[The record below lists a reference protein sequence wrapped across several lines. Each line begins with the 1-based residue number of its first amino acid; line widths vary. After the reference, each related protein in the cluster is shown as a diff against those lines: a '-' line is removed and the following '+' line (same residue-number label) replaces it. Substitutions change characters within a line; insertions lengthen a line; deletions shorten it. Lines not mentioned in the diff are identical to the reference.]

1 MARLKESVSTQDR
14 RIQSQDAFGLFRP
27 PLKAEFTRHPCCY
40 LFCMLSRIQRL
51 EMNTLDMLIVA
62 TVLGLVAAL
71 LVAVPIG

>member
-1 MARLKESVSTQDR
+1 MARLTGSVSTQDR
-14 RIQSQDAFGLFRP
+14 KIQSLDAFGLFRP
-27 PLKAEFTRHPCCY
+27 LLKVEFTRHPCCY

-62 TVLGLVAAL
+62 TVFGLVAAL

>member
-1 MARLKESVSTQDR
+1 MARLTGAVSTQDR
-14 RIQSQDAFGLFRP
+14 KIQSLDVFGRFEP
-27 PLKAEFTRHPCCY
+27 PGKAEFTRHPCCY